1 MTRSNRPPQSDDSE
15 RSRGYPG
22 SMLGLP
28 ESGPGALA
36 GLGRR
41 AVALLVDWFIAYG
54 LARLTVTVGLLT
66 SRQFLYGQAGAAAV
80 LAIWLVL
87 GVVSVRLFQFTPG
100 QFALGLRVASVDERL
115 HVGVGRALVRGVLI
129 AFVVPALFVDVD
141 GRGIQD
147 RVTGTAVV
155 RR

>member
-1 MTRSNRPPQSDDSE
+1 MTRSNRPPQSGDSE
-15 RSRGYPG
+15 RSQGYPG

-28 ESGPGALA
+28 ESGPGSLA

-41 AVALLVDWFIAYG
+41 LVALLIDWFIAYG
-54 LARLTVTVGLLT
+54 LARLTVTFGLLT

-80 LAIWLVL
+80 LAIWLVI

-100 QFALGLRVASVDERL
+100 QFALGLRVASVDKRL
-115 HVGVGRALVRGVLI
+115 NVGAGRALVRGVLI
-129 AFVVPALFVDVD
+129 AFVVPALFVDGD